1 MSTSQDH
8 PQTVTVFL
16 TNATRTSQGPGP
28 GPKDLPP
35 EEAAALL
42 AARIAVPGPHP
53 PAGFGALR

>member
-1 MSTSQDH
+1 VSE

-16 TNATRTSQGPGP
+16 TNATRTSAGPGP

-35 EEAAALL
+35 DEAAALL
-42 AARIAVPGPHP
+42 AAKIAVPGSRP